1 MNVLNKEKNNQR
13 DWHRA
18 DIIAALHK
26 KGWSIRQLA
35 FKHGYAGSSSLSQ
48 ALYRPFPKGERIIAN
63 AIGIPPEQIWPTRF
77 QERKLKESRMFG

>member
-26 KGWSIRQLA
+26 NGWSIRQLA
-35 FKHGYAGSSSLSQ
+35 FKYGYAGSSSLSQ